1 MGDFIKLLFDI
12 EHSVTISF
20 LIILIKQMP
29 SSSQILFLV
38 TRAQIPVKPMNQ
50 NKLRTA
56 RWLLS
61 VLAKLRLFILTGNT
75 VFISGLGVKK
85 CWIHTE
91 STHWAISVT
100 GQGTPGLTAIGG
112 AALGS

>member
-1 MGDFIKLLFDI
+1 
-12 EHSVTISF
+12 
-20 LIILIKQMP
+20 MP
-29 SSSQILFLV
+29 SSSQILLV
-38 TRAQIPVKPMNQ
+38 TTAQIPDKAMNQ

-56 RWLLS
+56 KWLLS
-61 VLAKLRLFILTGNT
+61 VLPKLRLFILSGNT

-100 GQGTPGLTAIGG
+100 GQGTPGLKAIGG